1 MDLFVRS
8 VALLSRACGV
18 VAAVMLA
25 LAVLVV
31 CQMVWVRYVLEAS
44 SSWQTEFVTYILI
57 AATFVG
63 SPYVLLLRGHVNVD
77 LLPIYLGR
85 RGRFA
90 LAFLSYTLSL
100 AFCLLIAWLG
110 YDLWKE
116 SWDRHWLSD
125 TVWEVRLWIPYLA
138 MPVGFG
144 ILSLQYVADIACLV
158 TGREA
163 PFGMAEEG
171 E

>member
-1 MDLFVRS
+1 VNYFIKTVS
-8 VALLSRACGV
+8 LLSRACGV
-18 VAAVMLA
+18 AAALMLA
-25 LAVLVV
+25 LAVFVV
-31 CQMVWVRYVLEAS
+31 CHMVWVRDVLEAS
-44 SSWQTEFVTYILI
+44 SSWQTEFVTYLLI

-77 LLPIYLGR
+77 LLPIYLGK

-90 LAFLSYTLSL
+90 LALFAYLSSL
-100 AFCLLIAWLG
+100 VFCVIIAWLG
-110 YDLWKE
+110 YELWYE
-116 SWDRHWLSD
+116 SWDNGWLSD
-125 TVWEVRLWIPYLA
+125 TVWEVRLWIPYVA
-138 MPVGFG
+138 MPLGFG
-144 ILSLQYVADIACLV
+144 IMSLQYVADIACLL

>member
-1 MDLFVRS
+1 LNFFIKS
-8 VALLSRACGV
+8 VCLLSRACGV
-18 VAAVMLA
+18 VAAAMLA
-25 LAVLVV
+25 CAVLVV
-31 CQMVWVRYVLEAS
+31 CQMVWLRYVMETS

-57 AATFVG
+57 AATFIG

-77 LLPIYLGR
+77 LLPIYLGK
-85 RGRFA
+85 RGRFVLA
-90 LAFLSYTLSL
+90 LASYTISL

-110 YDLWKE
+110 YELWYE
-116 SWDRHWLSD
+116 SWDNEWYSD

-144 ILSLQYVADIACLV
+144 ILSLQYVADIACLL